1 MTDKY
6 YSNRAPDRI
15 QLSFPKDFN
24 RRLDDLL
31 GKMSKDYQD
40 VMEEQGKTLQSKVE
54 VIYSD
59 VKNME
64 SYIHNIKC
72 KNPDV
77 VVKLAP
83 ILTSSIVVN
92 VPEIV
97 ELLIDDLLE
106 EEVINLNLL
115 EQIDQEN
122 EQLVETMVKKNRVKA
137 KLQNSAQ
144 YGVWQM
150 IETLEGVKNDFC
162 ED

>member
-1 MTDKY
+1 M
-6 YSNRAPDRI
+6 
-15 QLSFPKDFN
+15 Q
-24 RRLDDLL
+24 
-31 GKMSKDYQD
+31 
-40 VMEEQGKTLQSKVE
+40 
-54 VIYSD
+54 
-59 VKNME
+59 

-92 VPEIV
+92 VPEII

-106 EEVINLNLL
+106 EEVQNLNYL
-115 EQIDQEN
+115 EEIDKENQE
-122 EQLVETMVKKNRVKA
+122 LVEMMVKKNKVKA

-150 IETLEGVKNDFC
+150 IESLEAVKNDFC

>member
-1 MTDKY
+1 M
-6 YSNRAPDRI
+6 
-15 QLSFPKDFN
+15 QLSFPPDFN

-31 GKMSKDYQD
+31 GKMSEDYQD
-40 VMEEQGKTLQSKVE
+40 VMAEQGKTLQDKIE

-59 VKNME
+59 VKNMK
-64 SYIHNIKC
+64 SYIHNVKC
-72 KNPDV
+72 RNPDF
-77 VVKLAP
+77 VVKMAP

-106 EEVINLNLL
+106 EEVQNLNLL
-115 EQIDQEN
+115 ENIDQEN
-122 EQLVETMVKKNRVKA
+122 EQLVETMLKKNRVKS
-137 KLQNSAQ
+137 KIQNSAQ

-150 IETLEGVKNDFC
+150 IENLENIKNDYC